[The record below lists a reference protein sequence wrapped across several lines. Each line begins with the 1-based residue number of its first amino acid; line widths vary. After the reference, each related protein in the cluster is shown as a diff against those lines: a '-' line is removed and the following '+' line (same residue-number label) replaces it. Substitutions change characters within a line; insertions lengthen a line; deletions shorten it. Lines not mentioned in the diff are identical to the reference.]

1 MAFGSLHL
9 KMVKYSVLLSDNR
22 GKRIDES
29 KFLHRIVGARISTSV
44 EKFGIFFID
53 IRSFFIAKSLY
64 L

>member
-29 KFLHRIVGARISTSV
+29 KFLHRIVGARFSISV
-44 EKFGIFFID
+44 EKLGIFLSI
-53 IRSFFIAKSLY
+53 FIAFS
-64 L
+64 